1 MSTNPEKQNR
11 EAIEDRFTATAKV
24 FGDYAV
30 VERKRLAE
38 TLAKMVGAAKTQHAA
53 DLATGPGT
61 LALRFAAHV
70 RTVAAVDLTPA
81 MLKRAR
87 ETARSEGIENVTFLR
102 ADAQDLPIA
111 SGSLDLVV
119 TSYSLHHVPDQARM
133 MREMARVLKPGGR
146 VGIIDIVVP
155 DAQGAS
161 EQANAIEIARDRS
174 HTKSL
179 RRGEFAALLE
189 QAGLKTLDTKFE
201 DYARSFDHWLHV
213 AGWHRG
219 DAQYEEARRLME
231 AQIEHDTAGFHPKV
245 ADAVSTSPG
254 SIPPTDA
261 RPDIDMRNNAFF
273 IAAEKS

>member
-1 MSTNPEKQNR
+1 MSTNEEKQNR

-38 TLAKMVGAAKTQHAA
+38 TLAKMVGAAKNQKAA

-70 RTVAAVDLTPA
+70 ESVAAVDLTPA

-87 ETARSEGIENVTFLR
+87 ETARNEEITNVAFLR
-102 ADAQDLPIA
+102 ADAQQLPIA
-111 SGSLDLVV
+111 NGALDLVV

-155 DAQGAS
+155 DTEGAS

-179 RRGEFAALLE
+179 RRAEFAALLE
-189 QAGLKTLDTKFE
+189 HAGLKTLETKLE

-231 AQIEHDTAGFHPKV
+231 AQIGHDTAGFHPQL
-245 ADAVSTSPG
+245 AAAVSTSPG
-254 SIPPTDA
+254 SIAPTDA
-261 RPDIDMRNNAFF
+261 RPDIEMRNNAFF

>member
-1 MSTNPEKQNR
+1 MMSADEKQNR
-11 EAIEDRFTATAKV
+11 AAIEDRFTATAKV

-38 TLAKMVGAAKTQHAA
+38 TLAQMVGTAKTQKAA

-70 RTVAAVDLTPA
+70 KSVAAIDLTPA
-81 MLKRAR
+81 MLERAR
-87 ETARSEGIENVTFLR
+87 KTARSEQITNVTFVR

-111 SGSLDLVV
+111 TGALDLVV

-133 MREMARVLKPGGR
+133 LREMARALKPGGR
-146 VGIIDIVVP
+146 VGIIDILVP
-155 DAQGAS
+155 DADGAS
-161 EQANAIEIARDRS
+161 QQANAIEIARDRS

-179 RRGEFAALLE
+179 RREEFAALLE

-219 DAQYEEARRLME
+219 DAQYEEARWLME
-231 AQIEHDTAGFHPKV
+231 AQIGHDTAGFHPKFAV
-245 ADAVSTSPG
+245 AVSTSPG
-254 SIPPTDA
+254 SIHPTDA
-261 RPDIDMRNNAFF
+261 RPDIEMRNNAFF
-273 IAAEKS
+273 IAAEKC

>member
-1 MSTNPEKQNR
+1 MSTNPEKANR
-11 EAIEDRFTATAKV
+11 AAIEDRFTATAKV

-38 TLAKMVGAAKTQHAA
+38 TLAKMVGAAKTQRAA

-70 RTVAAVDLTPA
+70 KSVAAIDLTTA
-81 MLKRAR
+81 MLARAR
-87 ETARSEGIENVTFLR
+87 ETARSEGIENVTFVR

-133 MREMARVLKPGGR
+133 MREMARVIKPGGR

-155 DAQGAS
+155 DAQGAI

-179 RRGEFAALLE
+179 RRGEFATLLE

-261 RPDIDMRNNAFF
+261 RPDIEMRNNAFF